1 MKLSQTGRQF
11 RENVTWGF
19 IPVEVNPSSETE
31 LLGVLRCDWS
41 PFLFKGNTRIGE
53 NFVSCDCLLM
63 DIDNTD
69 GEKCSIDSFETIF
82 RDTQY
87 IISTS
92 RNHQKT
98 KMYGPGKTLESQ
110 PQDRFHVLF
119 PLSAVF
125 TDATLL
131 TASLHALIKKYPF
144 FDKAVSGPAQL
155 VFANPH
161 TILKINSGKE
171 IDIPPV
177 EFTVKIVNKQ
187 SFNEWESSINE
198 HDFLKN
204 KTNRVKLLRALQNTA
219 SEGGFDNRTDW
230 IRCGMALKK
239 EGFTAQ
245 DFASISWD
253 EAMDDAMAQF
263 ESFNPERVTAGTLIY
278 FAKQSTKLSFLSEE
292 QEQLIEEGNQILQG
306 WKKNAQE
313 EKAKL
318 LAERKPQAVA
328 GPAPDNFM
336 PPDGLIKEVSEYILS
351 TSIRPLRGLAIAS
364 AVSLISVL
372 IGRKYETPTG
382 LGSNIYFVG
391 LAESG
396 SGKEHARKIIKN
408 IIYKAGVEKLL
419 GGETIA
425 SGPGLRAALEESPA
439 KLFLLD
445 EFGLL
450 LQGLNSKNVGTYQK
464 DIIST
469 LMKLYSSYGTV
480 STGTEYSDKK
490 LRNRVDI
497 ASPCC
502 CLYATSTHATFYDAL
517 SGGDAASGSIA
528 RMLVINESDKRPAR
542 RKTTFIPIP
551 DSIVE
556 QVKILS
562 EYKPDG
568 GNLASFFPYTVPI
581 KPEVDNAFFDL
592 DESMSPLMI
601 SPSTCSVYS
610 RVAENAIKLSLVYAV
625 AHNYRNPI
633 IDEYAFAWGRNI
645 SLWCANTLIEQFNS
659 FVSDNEHGKLIK
671 KFARIIKSAGVDG
684 ITGRDLLRKVQEV
697 QARER
702 DEIIKKLIDM
712 DEVFISE
719 IEIDGLIKRT
729 QTRFIHADFYMKEKE
744 K

>member
-382 LGSNIYFVG
+382 L
-391 LAESG
+391 
-396 SGKEHARKIIKN
+396 
-408 IIYKAGVEKLL
+408 
-419 GGETIA
+419 
-425 SGPGLRAALEESPA
+425 
-439 KLFLLD
+439 
-445 EFGLL
+445 
-450 LQGLNSKNVGTYQK
+450 
-464 DIIST
+464 
-469 LMKLYSSYGTV
+469 
-480 STGTEYSDKK
+480 
-490 LRNRVDI
+490 
-497 ASPCC
+497 
-502 CLYATSTHATFYDAL
+502 
-517 SGGDAASGSIA
+517 
-528 RMLVINESDKRPAR
+528 
-542 RKTTFIPIP
+542 
-551 DSIVE
+551 
-556 QVKILS
+556 
-562 EYKPDG
+562 
-568 GNLASFFPYTVPI
+568 
-581 KPEVDNAFFDL
+581 
-592 DESMSPLMI
+592 
-601 SPSTCSVYS
+601 
-610 RVAENAIKLSLVYAV
+610 
-625 AHNYRNPI
+625 
-633 IDEYAFAWGRNI
+633 
-645 SLWCANTLIEQFNS
+645 
-659 FVSDNEHGKLIK
+659 
-671 KFARIIKSAGVDG
+671 
-684 ITGRDLLRKVQEV
+684 
-697 QARER
+697 
-702 DEIIKKLIDM
+702 
-712 DEVFISE
+712 
-719 IEIDGLIKRT
+719 
-729 QTRFIHADFYMKEKE
+729 
-744 K
+744 